1 MGRIVARHHSSVGE
15 LTNKDPYE
23 ESDKDEK
30 TVGRLS
36 TIHSRNNT
44 KIGRLW
50 HSRLVRF
57 EIKKEERREFSIWI
71 YFVRFLRLLLFF
83 FVLCHLESYSL
94 KDIRTDMTLT
104 SIGMSKTRLPN
115 SFFGQFFQ
123 DKTDDNFAVGGRT
136 FVL

>member
-57 EIKKEERREFSIWI
+57 EIKKEEEKGVFYLDLFRSILKATTILFRTMSSRKLFAQRYSDRHDPHLNWHVQNSASQ
-71 YFVRFLRLLLFF
+71 FVFWP
-83 FVLCHLESYSL
+83 
-94 KDIRTDMTLT
+94 I
-104 SIGMSKTRLPN
+104 LPRQN
-115 SFFGQFFQ
+115 G
-123 DKTDDNFAVGGRT
+123 
-136 FVL
+136 